1 MAVSTLGTVAE
12 SNAILVPVELQSRKE
27 VSK

>member
-1 MAVSTLGTVAE
+1 MVVSPLGTAAE